1 MKKLFTLCA
10 AVLMGSV
17 MAFAQTDNT
26 FRFVDADG
34 NEVPDGTVLERYE
47 RHDSIVHF
55 PPPVG
60 DIDNGTMIPAG
71 LYVENTSSE
80 EVFCAIDYQVTQ
92 IDGGV
97 FQICFPTNC
106 VPQTTVTDLIS
117 TGTGPIQAS
126 SKNDLRTEWIVRI
139 ASTETEYHGICKA
152 TIRLKTMRQV
162 KTGEVGGYP
171 IYDYELVGYGPKVE
185 IIFYNDGTTEGITA
199 PEKAGQAEVEAY
211 YSLDGCRRD
220 VPQKGL
226 NIVKYSDGTAK
237 KVVIR

>member
-47 RHDSIVHF
+47 K
-55 PPPVG
+55 
-60 DIDNGTMIPAG
+60 IDGREEIPGWGVYDKGTYIPTG

-80 EVFCAIDYQVTQ
+80 EGFCAIDYQVTQ
-92 IDGGV
+92 IDGGA
-97 FQICFPTNC
+97 FLICFPMNC
-106 VPQTTVTDLIS
+106 ENKTTVTDLIS
-117 TGTGPIQAS
+117 TGTGPIQAGNKS
-126 SKNDLRTEWIVRI
+126 DLQTEWFVRI
-139 ASTETEYHGICKA
+139 ANTETEYQGICKA
-152 TIRLKTMRQV
+152 TIQVKTMRRI
-162 KTGEVGGYP
+162 KTGEVGGFP
-171 IYDYELVGYGPKVE
+171 IYDYEFVGYGPKVE
-185 IIFYNDGTTEGITA
+185 IIFHNDGTTEGITA

>member
-34 NEVPDGTVLERYE
+34 NEVPDGTVVERYE
-47 RHDSIVHF
+47 K
-55 PPPVG
+55 
-60 DIDNGTMIPAG
+60 IDGREEVPGWGVYDRGTYIPAG

-92 IDGGV
+92 IDGGA
-97 FQICFPTNC
+97 FQICFPMNC
-106 VPQTTVTDLIS
+106 SSESTVTDLIS
-117 TGTGPIQAS
+117 TPSGPIQAG
-126 SKNDLRTEWIVRI
+126 SKSDLQTEWFVRI
-139 ASTETEYHGICKA
+139 ANTETEYQGICKA
-152 TIRLKTMRQV
+152 TLQLKTMR
-162 KTGEVGGYP
+162 EIMNGGIP
-171 IYDYELVGYGPKVE
+171 TYEFVGYGPKVE
-185 IIFYNDGTTEGITA
+185 IIFHNDGTTEGITA
-199 PEKAGQAEVEAY
+199 PEKAGKAEVEAY